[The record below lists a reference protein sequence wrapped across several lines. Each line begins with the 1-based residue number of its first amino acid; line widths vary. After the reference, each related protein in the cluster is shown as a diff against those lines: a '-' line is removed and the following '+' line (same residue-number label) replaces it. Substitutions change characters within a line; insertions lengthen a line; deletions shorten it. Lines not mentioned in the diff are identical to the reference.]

1 MNKITK
7 AELARRFNV
16 NQSRINA
23 LLSGEN
29 PKIRETEDG
38 YIDLDDE
45 FNKKYIEE
53 RKTTVPK
60 YTGSSEKTEEE
71 ISIDDE
77 QLNLIEIGGEL
88 DFSKITTKKSAE
100 LSLALIKVSKAQKE
114 NQLLEIALQEK
125 LKKIIETDILSQVIT
140 RSYGYLL
147 ENIKSKPLKIIEN
160 LRQIILSGNYTNNED
175 VKFLVKEYSS
185 IYEDALKETEKVML
199 EIYATEVKDTAN

>member
-77 QLNLIEIGGEL
+77 QLNLIENGGEL

>member
-77 QLNLIEIGGEL
+77 QLNLIENGGEL

-140 RSYGYLL
+140 RSYGFLL

-160 LRQIILSGNYTNNED
+160 LRQIILSGNYSNNED

>member
-7 AELARRFNV
+7 AELARKFNV

-77 QLNLIEIGGEL
+77 QLKLIENGGEL

-125 LKKIIETDILSQVIT
+125 LKKIIEIDILSQVIT
-140 RSYGYLL
+140 RSYGFLL

-160 LRQIILSGNYTNNED
+160 LRQIILSGTYSNNED

-185 IYEDALKETEKVML
+185 IYEDALKETEKVMS
-199 EIYATEVKDTAN
+199 EIYATEVKDTTN

>member
-77 QLNLIEIGGEL
+77 QLNLIENGGEL

-125 LKKIIETDILSQVIT
+125 LKKIIETDILSQVI
-140 RSYGYLL
+140 RFKSLVCIGVYLSL
-147 ENIKSKPLKIIEN
+147 LWAF
-160 LRQIILSGNYTNNED
+160 QCLS
-175 VKFLVKEYSS
+175 
-185 IYEDALKETEKVML
+185 
-199 EIYATEVKDTAN
+199 